1 MNQNGRRITC
11 VMPSRRE
18 DDRARRNW
26 LQVMYEVEHTP
37 TLMGIL
43 IDRTNS
49 GGIQSYLE
57 LHGWKRD
64 YSSLRIVRQ
73 SGNAPLRDVWRCIS
87 LTHPNWLVTL
97 ADDDRWEG
105 LSSLSPDQ
113 DPGISLVSPR
123 LVITSST
130 SSEPVPS
137 SALLPQHAL
146 HGALHRDVVQ
156 TIASYLASAP
166 TPWGGEDLLL
176 LFVAESM
183 GSVVQSSDY
192 TYFWSSRNWEPA
204 TQEAALMGYLFEAGW
219 DHLASLSTYLLCQSL
234 DRVAVTARS
243 RPYLGT
249 HEWRL
254 MVNRAMSQ
262 FWPVTSPRNHA
273 AFKRLPPFVRSS
285 ILASRGLS
293 GRQRL
298 MSTAAGSLRNLLS
311 LRRPRSQ
318 LERFTS
324 GRVLIS
330 DVTAIR
336 DLLLPVLRAEAPPAT
351 YPQIDYWSECLSEVL
366 GHFADA
372 PKV

>member
-1 MNQNGRRITC
+1 MHCLMAARRDND
-11 VMPSRRE
+11 V
-18 DDRARRNW
+18 ARRNW
-26 LQVMYEVEHTP
+26 LHLFEDVERAP
-37 TLMGIL
+37 QLSGVL
-43 IDRTNS
+43 LDRTKS
-49 GGIQSYLE
+49 GDIQRYLE
-57 LHGWKRD
+57 GHGWIRER
-64 YSSLRIVRQ
+64 SSLSIVRQ
-73 SGNAPLRDVWRCIS
+73 SGTAPIRDVWQYVS
-87 LTHPNWLVTL
+87 GLQADWLVTL
-97 ADDDRWEG
+97 ADDDHWEG
-105 LSSLSPDQ
+105 LTHLSPQ
-113 DPGISLVSPR
+113 QSARTALVSPN

-137 SALLPQHAL
+137 TALLPQHAL

-192 TYFWSSRNWEPA
+192 TYFWNSRNWEPA
-204 TQEAALMGYLFEAGW
+204 TQEAALMGYLVEAGW
-219 DHLASLSTYLLCQSL
+219 GHLASLSTYLLCQSL

-243 RPYLGT
+243 RPYLET

-254 MVNRAMSQ
+254 MVKRAMSQ
-262 FWPVTSPRNHA
+262 FWPVTSPKNHA
-273 AFKRLPPFVRSS
+273 AFKRLPSFVRSS

-293 GRQRL
+293 GRERL
-298 MSTAAGSLRNLLS
+298 ISIAVGSLRNVLT
-311 LRRPRSQ
+311 LRRPLSQ
-318 LERFTS
+318 LERFAS

-336 DLLLPVLRAEAPPAT
+336 DLLLPALRTEAPPAT

-366 GHFADA
+366 GNLADA
-372 PKV
+372 PRV